1 MSFLNRFPG
10 FLFSIIVC
18 KRGGQEFRLT
28 QDTCCLFVRNARM
41 LALMDDG
48 SKPCQTSRIRRFD
61 CEKDSLRQTR

>member
-28 QDTCCLFVRNARM
+28 QDTCCLSVRNARA
-41 LALMDDG
+41 LALMDQSPARLLG
-48 SKPCQTSRIRRFD
+48 SDVLIVKKTHFGRRD
-61 CEKDSLRQTR
+61 DQ